1 MLKDVLEQLGSLT
14 IEEKR
19 AVEEAARAAVA
30 RELGATGPA
39 APDACPRCG
48 CPRFVRKG
56 RNRDGSQRWL
66 CRGCGQTFSAKT
78 MSLLGYSK
86 LKPEVWLDYVSDMLS
101 GTSLRG
107 CAELCGVSIKTSWF
121 MRMRLCEVMARASQ
135 PFRTGE
141 SVSWQVDGTYLD
153 ESLTGNRSRSALKMP
168 REAHRHGGS
177 VHERGISSLKVCVV
191 CGANDLGDSFCRL
204 AGRGRPT
211 DAELE
216 ASLEGLGPCERVS
229 TDGHSGYAR
238 VLPGLG
244 AGAHE
249 AKPAGEAAGD
259 LGMVNALHQR
269 LKRFLGRFAGVS
281 TKWLGHYLAWF
292 GWAEQ
297 ARRSGSRPAR
307 VLSGQAAAGRYE
319 HTRAALLSMQQPLW
333 GYWEQ
338 HSVMSTVV

>member
-1 MLKDVLEQLGSLT
+1 M
-14 IEEKR
+14 
-19 AVEEAARAAVA
+19 
-30 RELGATGPA
+30 
-39 APDACPRCG
+39 
-48 CPRFVRKG
+48 
-56 RNRDGSQRWL
+56 
-66 CRGCGQTFSAKT
+66 
-78 MSLLGYSK
+78 
-86 LKPEVWLDYVSDMLS
+86 
-101 GTSLRG
+101 
-107 CAELCGVSIKTSWF
+107 
-121 MRMRLCEVMARASQ
+121 
-135 PFRTGE
+135 
-141 SVSWQVDGTYLD
+141 SWQVDGTYLD
-153 ESLTGNRSRSALKMP
+153 ESLAGNRSRSALKMP

-216 ASLEGLGPCERVS
+216 ASLEGPGPCERVS